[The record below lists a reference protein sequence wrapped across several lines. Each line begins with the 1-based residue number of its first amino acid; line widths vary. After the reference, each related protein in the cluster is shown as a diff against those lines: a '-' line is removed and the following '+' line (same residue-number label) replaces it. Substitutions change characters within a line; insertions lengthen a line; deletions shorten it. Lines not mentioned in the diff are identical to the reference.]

1 MSVRRNETDMT
12 SRRPKSI
19 SIIPLPGIP
28 EIHADDDL
36 VGIVSDAATAQ
47 GLTIEDGDVLVFAQK
62 IVSKSEGRFVDL
74 NNVTP
79 SAFAETV
86 SAEVSKDPRLVEV
99 ILGETKKII
108 KMDRRKPDRGRLIV
122 ETRGGVIS
130 ANAGVDASN
139 VDGGETVT
147 LLPLDSDESALK
159 LAEGVK
165 GLLGVD
171 VAVIITDTVGRP
183 WRDGLVDIAIG
194 CAGIKALKD
203 FRGKSDSKGFQ
214 LNATVMAVADEI
226 ASAAGLLMEKTDS
239 VPVVIVRGYRYESGG
254 SGARELIRNPEDDL
268 FR

>member
-1 MSVRRNETDMT
+1 MT
-12 SRRPKSI
+12 GPPKSM
-19 SIIPLPGIP
+19 SIIPIPGIP
-28 EIHADDDL
+28 EIGAADDL
-36 VGIVSDAATAQ
+36 VSIVSDAAGAQ
-47 GLTIEDGDVLVFAQK
+47 GLSIEDGDVLVFAQK

-74 NNVTP
+74 NDVTP
-79 SAFAETV
+79 SAFAETL

-99 ILGETKKII
+99 ILSETKRIV
-108 KMDRRKPDRGRLIV
+108 KMDRKKPERGRLIV

-159 LAEGVK
+159 LAGGFK
-165 GLLGVD
+165 GLLGTD

-203 FRGKSDSKGFQ
+203 FRGKSDSKGFK

-239 VPVVIVRGYRYESGG
+239 VPVVIVRGYRYERGD
-254 SGARELIRNPEDDL
+254 SGARELIRDPEDDL